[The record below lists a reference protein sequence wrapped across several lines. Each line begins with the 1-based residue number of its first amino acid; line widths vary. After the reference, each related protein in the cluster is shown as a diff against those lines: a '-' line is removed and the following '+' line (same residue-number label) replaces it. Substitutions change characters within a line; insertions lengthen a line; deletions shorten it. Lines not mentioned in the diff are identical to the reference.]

1 MSIDK
6 IKMGA
11 DEVSR
16 RNFLIGGAAFSA
28 LVAADHASAEE
39 PPKSRLSTHVLD
51 TYHGAP
57 AGGMKIEFLKLEGD
71 SYGLV
76 KSVTTN
82 VEGRVDE
89 PLLPVPGAAAIG
101 RYQLVFHLADYFK
114 ASGVTLPDPP
124 FLDKVV
130 IHFAIYE
137 DKDHYHV
144 PLLCSPWSYSTYRGS

>member
-1 MSIDK
+1 MSNDRVK
-6 IKMGA
+6 IRA

-28 LVAADHASAEE
+28 LVASDHASAAEA
-39 PPKSRLSTHVLD
+39 PKSRLSTHVLD
-51 TYHGAP
+51 TYHGVP
-57 AGGMKIEFLKLEGD
+57 AAGMKIEFLKLAGED
-71 SYGLV
+71 YELV
-76 KSVTTN
+76 KSLTTN

-89 PLLPVPGAAAIG
+89 PLLPVQGAAAIG

-114 ASGVTLPDPP
+114 ANGVALPDPP
-124 FLDKVV
+124 FLDQVV

-144 PLLCSPWSYSTYRGS
+144 PLLCSPWSHSTYRGS

>member
-1 MSIDK
+1 MR
-6 IKMGA
+6 A

-28 LVAADHASAEE
+28 LVTSDHASAEE

-57 AGGMKIEFLKLEGD
+57 AGGMKIEFLKLEGE
-71 SYGLV
+71 SYELV

-82 VEGRVDE
+82 VEGRVDA
-89 PLLPVPGAAAIG
+89 PLLPVPGTAAIG
-101 RYQLVFHLADYFK
+101 RYQLVFHLADYFQ

-144 PLLCSPWSYSTYRGS
+144 PLLCSPWSHSTYRGS

>member
-1 MSIDK
+1 MSTDK
-6 IKMGA
+6 IKMRS

-28 LVAADHASAEE
+28 LAASDHASAEE

-51 TYHGAP
+51 PYHDAP
-57 AGGMKIEFLKLEGD
+57 ASGIKIDFLKLEGE

-76 KSVTTN
+76 RSVTTN

-89 PLLPVPGAAAIG
+89 PLLPVLGTAAIG
-101 RYQLVFHLADYFK
+101 RYQLVFHLVDYFK

-124 FLDKVV
+124 FVDKVV

-137 DKDHYHV
+137 EKDHYHV
-144 PLLCSPWSYSTYRGS
+144 PLLCSPWSYSPYRGS

>member
-1 MSIDK
+1 MSTEK
-6 IKMGA
+6 NKMRP

-16 RNFLIGGAAFSA
+16 RNFLIGGTAFSA
-28 LVAADHASAEE
+28 LIASDHASAEE

-57 AGGMKIEFLKLEGD
+57 AAGMKIEFLKLEGE
-71 SYGLV
+71 SYGLL

-82 VEGRVDE
+82 AEGRVDE
-89 PLLPVPGAAAIG
+89 PLLPVSGVAAIG

-114 ASGVTLPDPP
+114 ANGVTLPDPP

-130 IHFAIYE
+130 LHFAIYE
-137 DKDHYHV
+137 DKEHYHV
-144 PLLCSPWSYSTYRGS
+144 PLLCSPWSHSTYRGS

>member
-1 MSIDK
+1 MSTDK
-6 IKMGA
+6 IKMRA
-11 DEVSR
+11 DEISR

-28 LVAADHASAEE
+28 LVASDHTSAEE
-39 PPKSRLSTHVLD
+39 APKSRLSTHVLD

-57 AGGMKIEFLKLEGD
+57 ASGMKIEFLKLEGEN
-71 SYGLV
+71 YGLV

-114 ASGVTLPDPP
+114 ANGVTLPDPP

-144 PLLCSPWSYSTYRGS
+144 PLLCSPWSHSTYRGS

>member
-1 MSIDK
+1 MR
-6 IKMGA
+6 A

-16 RNFLIGGAAFSA
+16 RNLLVGGATFSA
-28 LVAADHASAEE
+28 LVASDHASAGE

-51 TYHGAP
+51 TYHGMP
-57 AGGMKIEFLKLEGD
+57 AGGMKIEILKLDGE
-71 SYGLV
+71 SYGIV
-76 KSVTTN
+76 KSVPTN

-114 ASGVTLPDPP
+114 ASDVRLPDPP

-137 DKDHYHV
+137 DKDHYQFH
-144 PLLCSPWSYSTYRGS
+144 CSAHPGATRPTVGVEQVI